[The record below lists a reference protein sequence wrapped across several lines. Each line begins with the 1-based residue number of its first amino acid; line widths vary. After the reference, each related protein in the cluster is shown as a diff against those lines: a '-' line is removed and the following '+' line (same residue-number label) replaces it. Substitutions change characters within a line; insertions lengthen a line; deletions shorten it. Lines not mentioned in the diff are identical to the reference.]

1 MQAAPDALTNLP
13 PDIRFL
19 ILSLLPKRDL
29 CHAAQ
34 VSKRF
39 YALASSD
46 RLWRPADGARF
57 LCETLSDTKLTLLF
71 AHGNFLLA
79 SPLRTFAS
87 SLALTVTH
95 SSTGMMQI
103 F

>member
-19 ILSLLPKRDL
+19 VLSLLPKRDL

-39 YALASSD
+39 YVLASSD
-46 RLWRPADGARF
+46 RLWRRF